1 MNLELSARDAPV
13 VSLDRPIDSS
23 KIAYQLPQPM
33 GQTGRSW
40 VTTEAVKAA
49 GRPIEP
55 RRRGN
60 GHAHPA

>member
-1 MNLELSARDAPV
+1 MSLEFSGGDTPTA
-13 VSLDRPIDSS
+13 SLGRPIDSS

-33 GQTGRSW
+33 GQTGRGW

-49 GRPIEP
+49 GRPIAP